1 MFPKLQVVIFVV
13 CFTVVWL
20 QLSFWLVLWLCF
32 RVPLFEAIM
41 MCQSGFQHIFDN
53 VFFRVLCLRNIY
65 SMDANGLNPIKSQNY
80 RIILCIY
87 INIYPMNIYIPLK
100 SHLSLLLNHKTSIS
114 HPKAA
119 EQQGAGH
126 ADGRGA
132 WGAWGAWIHQSV
144 PFCMTQNGWPQLKNS
159 NKLWNHS
166 HFENDINM

>member
-13 CFTVVWL
+13 CFTFVWL

-65 SMDANGLNPIKSQNY
+65 SMGANGLNPIKSQNY

-87 INIYPMNIYIPLK
+87 INIYIPWTYIFHSNPIFRCFWTTRRPSHIPRLQSSKVQGMRMVGELGELGELGSTNPCLSVWLK
-100 SHLSLLLNHKTSIS
+100 TVGLN
-114 HPKAA
+114 
-119 EQQGAGH
+119 
-126 ADGRGA
+126 
-132 WGAWGAWIHQSV
+132 
-144 PFCMTQNGWPQLKNS
+144 
-159 NKLWNHS
+159 
-166 HFENDINM
+166 